1 MINKILIAF
10 CDFLFCL
17 IGLIVLSPFFLLIS
31 IWIKLDSRGPVLY
44 KQVRIGK
51 NGKEFKLLK
60 FRSMR
65 IGSDKK
71 GLLTIGVN
79 DNRITKAGI
88 ILRKFKIDEL
98 PQLIN
103 VLLGDLSLVG
113 PRPEVKK
120 YVDLYNDEQR
130 KVLLVRPGIT
140 DYASLIYFDEN
151 SLLAKHS
158 NPEMEYIENV
168 MPAKLKINL
177 KYINDYSILN
187 YFIIIFL
194 TILSIVGIKLS
205 VNVEKIR

>member
-1 MINKILIAF
+1 
-10 CDFLFCL
+10 
-17 IGLIVLSPFFLLIS
+17 
-31 IWIKLDSRGPVLY
+31 LDSRGPVLY